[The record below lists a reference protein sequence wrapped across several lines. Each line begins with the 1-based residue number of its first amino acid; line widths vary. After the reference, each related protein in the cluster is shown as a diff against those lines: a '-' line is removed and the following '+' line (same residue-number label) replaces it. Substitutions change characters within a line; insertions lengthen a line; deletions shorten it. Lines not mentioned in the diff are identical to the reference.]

1 MGMPYFEPIER
12 NMKQKTLVGRS
23 HKQISSEKFVVNKNE
38 TVTKMQKD
46 TEELRKRFDESLKKA
61 MNQQNYHLVK
71 GELSEEEEEDD
82 LAISVQQKTV
92 QEVVASTAKVLLHDE
107 RIEPASV
114 EIQMRINNIK
124 GHTRGKAANVRFDAF
139 MAKVD
144 ERGGKIIRGAMT
156 AE

>member
-1 MGMPYFEPIER
+1 MPVE
-12 NMKQKTLVGRS
+12 QS
-23 HKQISSEKFVVNKNE
+23 HKQISSEKFVMNKDE
-38 TVTKMQKD
+38 TITKMQKD

-61 MNQQNYHLVK
+61 MNQPSYHLVK
-71 GELSEEEEEDD
+71 GELSEEEEEDN

-124 GHTRGKAANVRFDAF
+124 GHTRGKAANVHFDAF
-139 MAKVD
+139 VRQLLHVLTTITKSALIQKL
-144 ERGGKIIRGAMT
+144 
-156 AE
+156 